1 MCVGAVRCAMPRRCR
16 SQHCVRRVPIST
28 TAPLPIDHQV
38 QDRVKQ
44 QPGLV
49 TYETLVDTADPD
61 KHVVMTVWESKAHLE
76 TWLED
81 PWYKAKCD
89 EFDELLDDD
98 ASYDIFVLPRDE
110 PFLL

>member
-1 MCVGAVRCAMPRRCR
+1 M
-16 SQHCVRRVPIST
+16 PIST

>member
-1 MCVGAVRCAMPRRCR
+1 MGAEEAARGLPLPRETDVAP
-16 SQHCVRRVPIST
+16 SRVPIST